1 MNSVERFLAA
11 AHRQPVDATPVWYMR
26 QAGRCL
32 QQYRDLREKYDILTI
47 TRTPELCAKV
57 TLMPVDE
64 FGVDAAVMYAD
75 IMLPLFGMDVPFS
88 IDPGLGP
95 IIAQPLRNAPAVAAL
110 RIVDPREATP
120 DLFEAIRMV
129 RKELEGK
136 TALVGFAGAPFTLA
150 SYMIEGRPSRD
161 YANTKQMM
169 YAEPALWKQLMDT
182 LEEVTVKYL
191 LAQVEAGAQLLQLFD
206 SWAGA
211 LTRDAFSMQV
221 LPTLK
226 AIVRRVKEQSQVPIT
241 YFATDSSHL
250 YPLFSTLGVDV
261 VSIDWRTPL
270 DEAWTVLG
278 SELAVQGNLDPA
290 AVLAPFESVRHEA
303 QRVLD
308 RAGSRPGH
316 IFNLGH
322 GVLPMTDPAILRELA
337 SYVHE
342 TTRRAVPEGV
352 QAR

>member
-11 AHRQPVDATPVWYMR
+11 AHCQPVDATPVWYMR

-32 QQYRDLREKYDILTI
+32 QQYRDLRETYDILTI

-57 TLMPVDE
+57 TLMPVEE

-95 IIAQPLRNAPAVAAL
+95 IIAAPLRTPSAIAAL
-110 RIVDPREATP
+110 KIVDPRDATP
-120 DLFEAIRMV
+120 DLFEAIRIV

-150 SYMIEGRPSRD
+150 SYMIEGKPSRE
-161 YANTKQMM
+161 YAYTKQMM
-169 YAEPALWKQLMDT
+169 YAEPSLWKELMDT
-182 LEEVTVKYL
+182 LEEVTVRYL

-211 LTRDAFSMQV
+211 LTRDAFSTQV
-221 LPTLK
+221 LPTLQ
-226 AIVRRVKEQSQVPIT
+226 AIVRRVKEKADVPMT

-250 YPLFSTLGVDV
+250 YPLFRTLGVDV

-270 DEAWTVLG
+270 DEAWTILG
-278 SELAVQGNLDPA
+278 SDIAVQGNLDPA
-290 AVLAPFESVRHEA
+290 AVLAPFASVKAEA
-303 QRVLD
+303 QRVLE
-308 RAGSRPGH
+308 RANSRPGH

-322 GVLPMTDPAILRELA
+322 GVLPMTDPSILREL
-337 SYVHE
+337 SSFVHE
-342 TTRRAVPEGV
+342 TTRREIPEGV
-352 QAR
+352 SA